1 MTNTQE
7 SNPFNK
13 ILEFYENKKF
23 EWEDGERPE
32 EYYNVTQDF
41 NEWVSGRIDEL
52 TEYRKQNP
60 FCEYSID
67 REFYIEKIGPV
78 MPYIE
83 GYMLGSTGIY
93 EGKTVAA
100 FSKVFNTLDEMIS
113 YITELSADNKKILL
127 YHVREVKIPGIPTMV
142 EKKSVIKIR
151 IATI

>member
-13 ILEFYENKKF
+13 ILSFYENKKF
-23 EWEDGERPE
+23 EWEDEERPE
-32 EYYNVTQDF
+32 EYDNVTQDF
-41 NEWVSGRIDEL
+41 NEWVSAIIDDL
-52 TEYRKQNP
+52 TEYRNQTP
-60 FCEYSID
+60 GYEYSID

-93 EGKTVAA
+93 EGETVQA

-127 YHVREVKIPGIPTMV
+127 YHVQEVSIPVSTPKI